1 MSEKRDRE
9 RESVGCLVIAMK
21 IYGHV
26 ENVPLL
32 IILSKFITMKMLWVF
47 VFPRQKKEREIPS
60 RT

>member
-9 RESVGCLVIAMK
+9 GESVGCLVIAMK

-32 IILSKFITMKMLWVF
+32 IILSKFITMKMVRVF
-47 VFPRQKKEREIPS
+47 VFPRDS
-60 RT
+60 L

>member
-47 VFPRQKKEREIPS
+47 VFPRQKERERDPL
-60 RT
+60 